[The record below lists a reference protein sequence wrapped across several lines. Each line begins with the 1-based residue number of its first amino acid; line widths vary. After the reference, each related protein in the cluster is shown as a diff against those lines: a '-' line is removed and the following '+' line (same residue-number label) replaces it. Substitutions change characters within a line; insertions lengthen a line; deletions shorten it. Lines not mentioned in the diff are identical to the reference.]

1 MQEQHKSR
9 PWWKRHKRLLLAGTV
24 LLGAGLTSP
33 HVMPTLYAEGDYA
46 SMTPPSILTTA
57 YRDGQAAI
65 ADADNKA
72 ASSGNSGGVGDALN
86 HAIRGQG
93 DDKANQKNLDDAMR
107 YIVNQGN
114 FGNVGLLIGP
124 RGASDTTRAT
134 NIVQST
140 DGVDTQQMQA
150 MSSALGND
158 KPQAYHAFG
167 QAIEDMIYRNQY
179 ATPLVMEA
187 SELSN
192 YTRSLVTK
200 MGNMSVQFVSR
211 WNPAPAIMA
220 LYDSSYLSGATFA
233 GGGQVEGS
241 TNGNNFVKFIN
252 THEEVRTVFRF
263 FGDPVLGGMSRAQ
276 LLTYAILFITA
287 IAYLFTRIFTH
298 VNGSM
303 RKMMMQLM
311 IATAG
316 IPIASMILGHGVNMA
331 ASAFD
336 STATTVENSILSR
349 NLSFADWYQNSN
361 FGLPPGYSLEVRNG
375 QFAWNAELIRAINQQ
390 SMKGYS
396 GDNARIDAIRSNSD
410 KTLQVSFRPP
420 TGVSLYQLYA
430 GGGSPWSITAL
441 TQIAKVME
449 KAGEFDAGEIKGERN
464 YLTAGQMQAS
474 ATGTGYIYSQSNS
487 GAGLS
492 PLASFNLL
500 HTSFDDNGMVVKS
513 HTQAATIPSVI
524 IMPAFMGAGGWNE
537 GSHKTP
543 DIIVTIMGFIIAFH
557 GVYALFEILVVAA
570 TTLFSGGV
578 GTAFGGVDAFGRLIG
593 GVIALI
599 IGAVGI
605 GIVMNLAIALMDVA
619 YSMTAEFLGDATGLN
634 DLSEKFAQGAKSMP
648 FPFNWIVGSVL
659 QGVGNA
665 IASAILTIAILF
677 LIPRITKIPIQT
689 FSQWCQ
695 HIPDTIAAR
704 FRKWYGTFT
713 GDYHV
718 PAGRGYAAGAA
729 QQVKSEDRMRTAAI
743 GAGAMALGR
752 AAIGG
757 AAGGLGKFLA
767 GQAGDASAGAA
778 ALGAAADALGGNDKD
793 KKEDST
799 QAGKDGYSTQSSSDN
814 QNSSL
819 NATDAQTANAQNE
832 STTIDE
838 SSHNTESNSDFEA
851 MNGDNFMSQESMT
864 TAESL
869 TTAESMTDIMSAES
883 MSMTSE
889 SMDTSNQTS
898 LNTSSSVQEGSSTQ
912 TSHQENHAQGDQRS
926 VDQSTS
932 LSRSTDASQS
942 TSNQTST
949 SAGDVTSLTSSSNAT
964 LNASNS
970 ESLSQTNTQTQTNAQ
985 QNSSQSNASSVSN
998 SANTSTSSGFFGKMR
1013 SAASTSGNALGRAAH
1028 RTTERVIAA
1037 NNARA
1042 RVVGHMSQA
1051 VSNFG
1056 VGKVKPLQALGHG
1069 LMALGGGN
1077 NGAVARAGLITMIGG
1092 FTGTSTNTRRIDE
1105 ASRARPVPAQPL
1117 QGQGQ
1122 GPSTTQ
1128 APHVNGANQASLG
1141 GQTSRE
1147 QASQGQATR
1156 TTQTSR
1162 TTETRQTSQTSRQTG
1177 KSSTQS

>member
-1 MQEQHKSR
+1 
-9 PWWKRHKRLLLAGTV
+9 
-24 LLGAGLTSP
+24 
-33 HVMPTLYAEGDYA
+33 
-46 SMTPPSILTTA
+46 
-57 YRDGQAAI
+57 
-65 ADADNKA
+65 
-72 ASSGNSGGVGDALN
+72 
-86 HAIRGQG
+86 
-93 DDKANQKNLDDAMR
+93 
-107 YIVNQGN
+107 
-114 FGNVGLLIGP
+114 
-124 RGASDTTRAT
+124 
-134 NIVQST
+134 
-140 DGVDTQQMQA
+140 
-150 MSSALGND
+150 
-158 KPQAYHAFG
+158 
-167 QAIEDMIYRNQY
+167 
-179 ATPLVMEA
+179 
-187 SELSN
+187 
-192 YTRSLVTK
+192 
-200 MGNMSVQFVSR
+200 
-211 WNPAPAIMA
+211 
-220 LYDSSYLSGATFA
+220 
-233 GGGQVEGS
+233 
-241 TNGNNFVKFIN
+241 
-252 THEEVRTVFRF
+252 
-263 FGDPVLGGMSRAQ
+263 
-276 LLTYAILFITA
+276 
-287 IAYLFTRIFTH
+287 
-298 VNGSM
+298 
-303 RKMMMQLM
+303 
-311 IATAG
+311 
-316 IPIASMILGHGVNMA
+316 
-331 ASAFD
+331 
-336 STATTVENSILSR
+336 
-349 NLSFADWYQNSN
+349 
-361 FGLPPGYSLEVRNG
+361 
-375 QFAWNAELIRAINQQ
+375 
-390 SMKGYS
+390 
-396 GDNARIDAIRSNSD
+396 
-410 KTLQVSFRPP
+410 
-420 TGVSLYQLYA
+420 
-430 GGGSPWSITAL
+430 
-441 TQIAKVME
+441 
-449 KAGEFDAGEIKGERN
+449 
-464 YLTAGQMQAS
+464 
-474 ATGTGYIYSQSNS
+474 
-487 GAGLS
+487 
-492 PLASFNLL
+492 
-500 HTSFDDNGMVVKS
+500 
-513 HTQAATIPSVI
+513 
-524 IMPAFMGAGGWNE
+524 
-537 GSHKTP
+537 
-543 DIIVTIMGFIIAFH
+543 
-557 GVYALFEILVVAA
+557 
-570 TTLFSGGV
+570 
-578 GTAFGGVDAFGRLIG
+578 
-593 GVIALI
+593 
-599 IGAVGI
+599 
-605 GIVMNLAIALMDVA
+605 
-619 YSMTAEFLGDATGLN
+619 
-634 DLSEKFAQGAKSMP
+634 MP

-757 AAGGLGKFLA
+757 AAGSLGKFLA
-767 GQAGDASAGAA
+767 GQAGDVSAGAA

-799 QAGKDGYSTQSSSDN
+799 QAGKEGYSAQSSSDN

-819 NATDAQTANAQNE
+819 NSTDAQTANTQNE

-898 LNTSSSVQEGSSTQ
+898 LNTNSSVQEGSSTQ

-942 TSNQTST
+942 TSTQTST
-949 SAGDVTSLTSSSNAT
+949 SAGDVTSLSSSSSAT

-970 ESLSQTNTQTQTNAQ
+970 ESLSQTNAQTQTNAQ

-998 SANTSTSSGFFGKMR
+998 SASTSTSSGFFGKMR

-1128 APHVNGANQASLG
+1128 TPHVNGADQASLG
-1141 GQTSRE
+1141 GQTSRG

>member
-1 MQEQHKSR
+1 MQEKHKGR

-33 HVMPTLYAEGDYA
+33 HVMPSLYADSDYA

-65 ADADNKA
+65 AEADNKA
-72 ASSGNSGGVGDALN
+72 SSSGNSGGGLGDALN

-93 DDKANQKNLDDAMR
+93 DEKANQKNLDDAMR

-124 RGASDTTRAT
+124 RGASDTTKAT

-167 QAIEDMIYRNQY
+167 QAIQDMIYRNQY

-200 MGNMSVQFVSR
+200 MGNMSVQFISR

-263 FGDPVLGGMSRAQ
+263 FGDPVMGGISRAQ
-276 LLTYAILFITA
+276 LLTYAILFITV
-287 IAYLFTRIFTH
+287 IAYVFTRIFTH
-298 VNGSM
+298 VNGAM
-303 RKMMMQLM
+303 RKLFMQLM

-349 NLSFADWYQNSN
+349 NLSLADWYQNSN

-375 QFAWNAELIRAINQQ
+375 QFAWNAEIIRAINQQ

-410 KTLQVSFRPP
+410 KTLQVAFRPP

-474 ATGTGYIYSQSNS
+474 ATGTGYVYSQANS

-578 GTAFGGVDAFGRLIG
+578 GTAFGGVDAFGRLMG
-593 GVIALI
+593 GVIALV
-599 IGAVGI
+599 IGGVGI
-605 GIVMNLAIALMDVA
+605 GIVMNLAIALMDIA
-619 YSMTAEFLGDATGLN
+619 YSMTAEFLGEATGLN

-752 AAIGG
+752 AAVGG

-767 GQAGDASAGAA
+767 GQAGDVSAGAA
-778 ALGAAADALGGNDKD
+778 ALGTAADALGGNDKD

-799 QAGKDGYSTQSSSDN
+799 QAGKEGYSAQSSSDN

-869 TTAESMTDIMSAES
+869 TTAESMSDITASES

-889 SMDTSNQTS
+889 SMDTSSQTS
-898 LNTSSSVQEGSSTQ
+898 LNTNSSVQEGSSTQ

-932 LSRSTDASQS
+932 LSRNTDASQS

-949 SAGDVTSLTSSSNAT
+949 SAGDVTSLASSSSAT

-970 ESLSQTNTQTQTNAQ
+970 ESLSQTNAQTQTNNQ
-985 QNSSQSNASSVSN
+985 QNSSQSNASSVST
-998 SANTSTSSGFFGKMR
+998 SASTSTNSGFFGKMR
-1013 SAASTSGNALGRAAH
+1013 SAASTSGNALGHAAH

-1042 RVVGHMSQA
+1042 RVVGHLSQA

-1128 APHVNGANQASLG
+1128 APQVNRGDQPSLG
-1141 GQTSRE
+1141 G